1 MSPDDRAVAIT
12 VAAAARDLLVRRR
25 EELAAAGVAPD
36 RWGVAGDAEAN
47 EAILGHLAALRPHDA
62 VLSEESADDPV
73 RLDRQRVWIVDPL
86 DGTREYATP
95 GRGDW
100 AVHVALAVDGLATIG
115 AVALPD
121 GRILN
126 GSVPATA
133 PGPRSR
139 RRLVV
144 SRSRPPAVALAVA
157 AALDLE
163 VVELGSAGAKVA
175 SVIDGVHDAYLHA
188 GGMQQWDSAA
198 PVAAAVGAGLWAS
211 RVDGSPLRYNGAD
224 PSVPDLLV
232 CRPELAPSILDAVA
246 RSGRIG

>member
-100 AVHVALAVDGLATIG
+100 AVHVALAVE
-115 AVALPD
+115 P
-121 GRILN
+121 
-126 GSVPATA
+126 TA